1 MTSERPA
8 VQQDEPVPATQAGSD
23 QSAADRE
30 PSPEG
35 PPEVYSADEA
45 DVIAERLAALG
56 YIE

>member
-23 QSAADRE
+23 QSAADGE
-30 PSPEG
+30 PS
-35 PPEVYSADEA
+35 PEVYSADEA